1 MKKKVMV
8 GQHSIYCV
16 ETTRETILMEIIT
29 SFIERGAD
37 LKASNTNNGITAL
50 DLFKNFSPFKH
61 GSKPKIVKLSMGAEH
76 F

>member
-1 MKKKVMV
+1 MLKLPARQFD
-8 GQHSIYCV
+8 GDIN
-16 ETTRETILMEIIT
+16 LL
-29 SFIERGAD
+29 IEKRVD
-37 LKASNTNNGITAL
+37 LKASNTNGITVL